1 MTHQVY
7 DRQAGESDKA
17 FEAFVLYRDIG
28 ASRSLD
34 TVAQKLAKSLPLI
47 KRWSA
52 QYGWV
57 ERVSAYDD
65 YLDAQARKK
74 FEADTIKRKVDM
86 LRRHALTG
94 KILQQKGVDYL
105 SSKGVDRSSD
115 AVAAIKAGVTIERQS
130 EGLPEYMME
139 IVNADD
145 NEIAR
150 QYAALLAEIGGVG
163 SGDAEAG
170 DGDSSPGTPSTETPA
185 ADE

>member
-1 MTHQVY
+1 MTNKVY
-7 DRQAGESDKA
+7 DRQVGESDKA
-17 FEAFVLYRDIG
+17 FEAFTVYRDMG
-28 ASRSLD
+28 ANRSHD
-34 TVAQKLAKSLPLI
+34 AVAQKLSKSSTI
-47 KRWSA
+47 ISRWAS
-52 QYGWV
+52 QHGWR

-65 YLDAQARKK
+65 YMDAQARKK
-74 FEADTIKRKVDM
+74 FEADAIKRKVDM
-86 LRRHALTG
+86 LKRHALTG

-150 QYAALLAEIGGVG
+150 QYAALLASLGNEP
-163 SGDAEAG
+163 DA
-170 DGDSSPGTPSTETPA
+170 DSPSETP
-185 ADE
+185 DPVV

>member
-1 MTHQVY
+1 MSTIY
-7 DRQAGESDKA
+7 ERQAGESDKA
-17 FEAFVLYRDIG
+17 FEAFATYRDMG
-28 ASRSLD
+28 ANR
-34 TVAQKLAKSLPLI
+34 THEAVANKLAKSTTI
-47 KRWSA
+47 ISRWAS
-52 QYGWV
+52 QYSWR

-86 LRRHALTG
+86 LKRHALTG

-150 QYAALLAEIGGVG
+150 QYAALLAEIGSAG

-170 DGDSSPGTPSTETPA
+170 NGDPGVGTPSAETPA